1 MSTRGAISLVLLS
14 WLIGARAAASGQAD
28 DRAEKVRYLLNF
40 TEYVEWPASAF
51 ANAKSPIVIGVIGE
65 DPFGEALTKQAA
77 EHRGQR
83 RVEVRRFKGIREFR
97 GQETPGRRQDE
108 LEARKRA
115 KREELRACHVLY
127 VSQSEDAVLSE
138 VLGAVRK
145 APVLTVGEKPA
156 FARQGGVI
164 DFFRLAGDPRLRF
177 EINLAAA
184 KAANLKVSSKLLA
197 LAKPIHEEDA
207 QAKP

>member
-1 MSTRGAISLVLLS
+1 MTSRRTLSMVLLS
-14 WLIGARAAASGQAD
+14 LVIGARTTEGGQAD
-28 DRAEKVRYLLNF
+28 DREQKVQYLLNF

-51 ANAKSPIVIGVIGE
+51 ANAKAPIVIGVIGE

-77 EHRGQR
+77 EHRGPR

-108 LEARKRA
+108 LEAKKRA
-115 KREELRACHVLY
+115 KRRELRACHVLY
-127 VSQSEDAVLSE
+127 VSQSEDELLSE
-138 VLGAVRK
+138 VFGAVRK

-164 DFFRLAGDPRLRF
+164 DFFRAHPDPRLRF